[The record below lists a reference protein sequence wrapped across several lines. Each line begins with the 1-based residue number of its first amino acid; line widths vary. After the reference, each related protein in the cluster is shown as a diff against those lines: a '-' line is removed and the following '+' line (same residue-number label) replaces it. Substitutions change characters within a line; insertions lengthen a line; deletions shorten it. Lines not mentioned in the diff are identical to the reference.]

1 MAAMLQMP
9 HLVARAG
16 GSQNAAALLR
26 SHPGMNLQGA
36 AQLLLGM

>member
-16 GSQNAAALLR
+16 GSQSAAALLR
-26 SHPGMNLQGA
+26 SHPALNIQNA
-36 AQLLLGM
+36 AQMLLG